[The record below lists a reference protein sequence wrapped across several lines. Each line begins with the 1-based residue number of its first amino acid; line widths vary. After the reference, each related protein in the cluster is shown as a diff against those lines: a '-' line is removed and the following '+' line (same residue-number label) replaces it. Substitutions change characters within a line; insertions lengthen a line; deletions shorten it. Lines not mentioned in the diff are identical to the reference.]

1 MTQRAFLKKS
11 LLKKQFDVSSDC
23 VEEKKGVLGKWHT
36 AEDSVAAEGTFLAR
50 CTRRLAQT
58 VARNVR
64 FPSNQQ
70 KVDRFTAESAS
81 RSTDQR
87 EEAHRAGR

>member
-1 MTQRAFLKKS
+1 MAK
-11 LLKKQFDVSSDC
+11 
-23 VEEKKGVLGKWHT
+23 
-36 AEDSVAAEGTFLAR
+36 EGTFLAR
-50 CTRRLAQT
+50 CTKRFAPI
-58 VARNVR
+58 VVRNVR

-87 EEAHRAGR
+87 EEAHRAIRWTGSGGFSRWSAIAFFIFFIFLISRLGLIL